1 MIRYNDLKA
10 INRRYEPQITDAVAR
25 VASSGWYIRGKEGE
39 AFEETFANYCGCGYC
54 IGTGNGLDA
63 LSIILQAYRELRIMK
78 SGDEIIV
85 PANTFIATILAVIQA
100 GLKPVLCE
108 PDPHTFNIDTTK
120 IESLITER
128 TRAIIPVHLYG
139 LTADMANIRAIADKY
154 SMKIVQDAC
163 QSFGAKDPSGKIAP
177 AHGDIGCTSFFPAK
191 PLGCYGDGGAVF
203 TDDEELYKK
212 MYSILVHGRSAEDKY
227 DNERIGLNARLDTI
241 QAAVLLA
248 KLKLF
253 PGEVEKRQVVAQAY
267 MEELAGLVS
276 LPTIEPGNVSV
287 FAQFCPRSPKFAE
300 IQEALKQND
309 IPSARYYPIPMHLL
323 KAMKYLGYKEGDFPV
338 TEACA
343 KDIFALPMHPYLERE
358 VIHKIAEVI
367 ASVVR

>member
-39 AFEETFANYCGCGYC
+39 AFEEAFANYCGCGYC

-63 LSIILQAYRELRIMK
+63 LSIILQTYRELRIMK

-100 GLKPVLCE
+100 GLIPVLCE

-154 SMKIVQDAC
+154 TLKVIEDAA
-163 QSFGAKDPSGKIAP
+163 Q
-177 AHGDIGCTSFFPAK
+177 AHGAYYGDKRAGNLGDAAAFSFYPGK
-191 PLGCYGDGGAVF
+191 NLGALGDGGAI
-203 TDDEELYKK
+203 TTNDQELAETARAIANYGSHKK
-212 MYSILVHGRSAEDKY
+212 YIHTYRGVNS
-227 DNERIGLNARLDTI
+227 RLDEI
-241 QAAVLLA
+241 QAAALTVKLTGLDADNNIRRNIARRFLNEINNEYITLPQVIDFDRHVFHIFAVTSPKRDKLQQHFTDNGIETLIHYPVPPHRQEGLTQYSCMQQPITERIHSEVL
-248 KLKLF
+248 
-253 PGEVEKRQVVAQAY
+253 
-267 MEELAGLVS
+267 S
-276 LPTIEPGNVSV
+276 LPCNPSLTQEEVSHIIETANSFRP
-287 FAQFCPRSPKFAE
+287 
-300 IQEALKQND
+300 
-309 IPSARYYPIPMHLL
+309 
-323 KAMKYLGYKEGDFPV
+323 
-338 TEACA
+338 
-343 KDIFALPMHPYLERE
+343 
-358 VIHKIAEVI
+358 
-367 ASVVR
+367 